1 MPQARDWHFVNA
13 PHLSGV
19 GLALLIMGASEGGHA
34 AEGAAPACG
43 GHAVLA
49 ADSAHALAAL
59 KAAKDGDT
67 IRLAPGEYSLGKL
80 QNISFSGAVTLTSAD
95 PEHPAVLNGLLLQ
108 NVSGMTFRNL
118 EVKVDDR
125 QGGAVILRGGKSD
138 RFENL
143 NLHGTAVGDG
153 GGLSVSNGADIVAS
167 NLDIHE
173 VNGGMV
179 FSHSDGV
186 TVTENSIHNI
196 QCDGIQVQGVSHVKI
211 SGNHFT
217 EFHPSKTDH
226 SDAIQFFTAGT
237 KEAAHDIEITENVY
251 VRGAVA
257 PDTQGVF
264 MGDEAK
270 VHYENVTVSK
280 NVILGAVYHGIM
292 INGANNLTLTGNVV
306 EAYSDMPSWI
316 RIIAAANVQ
325 MSDNI
330 STSFN
335 PGAGNTAVKESHNK
349 TISAGKVGDLSA
361 LSGLP
366 KAAAVGPGAHKDRAD
381 KTCSP
386 T

>member
-1 MPQARDWHFVNA
+1 MPKARDFRNA
-13 PHLSGV
+13 PRLSGL
-19 GLALLIMGASEGGHA
+19 GLALLIIGASDQGHA

-43 GHAVLA
+43 GHVVLA

-59 KAAKDGDT
+59 KAAKDGDI
-67 IRLAPGEYSLGKL
+67 IRLAPGEYGLGKL

-95 PEHPAVLNGLLLQ
+95 SEHPAVLSGLLLQ
-108 NVSGMTFRNL
+108 NISGMTFRNL

-125 QGGAVILRGGKSD
+125 QGGAVILRGGKSV

-143 NLHGTAVGDG
+143 NIHGTAVGDG
-153 GGLSVSNGADIVAS
+153 GGLMVSNGTDIVAS

-173 VNGGMV
+173 VSGGMV

-186 TVTENSIHNI
+186 TVTENAIHDI
-196 QCDGIQVQGVSHVKI
+196 QCDGMQVQGVSHIKI
-211 SGNHFT
+211 AGNHFT

-257 PDTQGVF
+257 PDTQGIF

-292 INGANNLTLTGNVV
+292 IAGATNLTLTQNVV
-306 EAYSDMPSWI
+306 KAYSDMNSWI
-316 RIIAAANVQ
+316 RIIGDENVE
-325 MSDNI
+325 MSDNTA
-330 STSFN
+330 TSFN
-335 PGAGNTAVKESHNK
+335 PGNNNKAVKEVRSK
-349 TISAGKVGDLSA
+349 RISPGKVGDLSP
-361 LSGLP
+361 LSGLQN
-366 KAAAVGPGAHKDRAD
+366 AAAVGPGARKDRAEG
-381 KTCSP
+381 TCARS
-386 T
+386 